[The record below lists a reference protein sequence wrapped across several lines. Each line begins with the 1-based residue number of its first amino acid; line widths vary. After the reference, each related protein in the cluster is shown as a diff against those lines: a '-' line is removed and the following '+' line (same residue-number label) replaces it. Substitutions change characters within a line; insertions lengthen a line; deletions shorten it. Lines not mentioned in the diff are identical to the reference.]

1 MIGLHLLDFF
11 SLRCWG
17 VPLCKCIPCSA
28 PWSRS
33 EPLCSDLL
41 AVGCNTRSGRREWE
55 EEVRR
60 KGGRE
65 EGGREEEVG
74 GGREEKGGERRGEER
89 GRRSKEGKGEAG
101 GREEVE
107 GEKRILQYSCF

>member
-1 MIGLHLLDFF
+1 VIGLHLLDF

-28 PWSRS
+28 PWRRS

-41 AVGCNTRSGRREWE
+41 AVGCNTGSGRREWE

-60 KGGRE
+60 KGG
-65 EGGREEEVG
+65 GGRR
-74 GGREEKGGERRGEER
+74 REREGRGEER
-89 GRRSKEGKGEAG
+89 GRRRKKGKGKAG
-101 GREEVE
+101 GRGEEE
-107 GEKRILQYSCF
+107 GEKRILKYSCF